1 MWIEE
6 AAPEQVAELLH
17 NYQCALGAFG
27 PKGSESGTW
36 KQSPRPEKNRMRGAA
51 GLEVESEER
60 REHFAQP
67 GEAEWGC

>member
-6 AAPEQVAELLH
+6 VAPQRVAERFQ
-17 NYQCALGAFG
+17 NYQCALGVFG
-27 PKGSESGTW
+27 PKGSESGSW
-36 KQSPRPEKNRMRGAA
+36 KESTQPEKNRMTAA
-51 GLEVESEER
+51 ADVEFESVES